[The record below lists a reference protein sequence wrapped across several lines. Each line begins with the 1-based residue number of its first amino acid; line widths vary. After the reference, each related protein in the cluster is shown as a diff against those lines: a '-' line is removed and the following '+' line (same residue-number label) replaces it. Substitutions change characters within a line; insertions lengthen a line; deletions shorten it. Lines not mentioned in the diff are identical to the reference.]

1 MKYVRHITS
10 VLIIIL
16 IAVLAAG
23 TIVEKLHGSEFALA
37 HVYGTWWFVGLWT
50 LLAGLIIYMAVKYHL
65 WKRVAVCALHAAILF
80 ILLGALLTMLTGQH
94 GRMKLEP
101 NRPNSQFF
109 IKHGD
114 EITKVALPFSLVL
127 DRFEIEKYP
136 DSEKPKD
143 YVSYLQLRDGESQED
158 FVISMNHIL
167 KHKHYRFYQSD
178 YDGKGNSILDVARDP
193 WGIGVTY
200 VGYALLF
207 VSLIALV
214 SCSSLRGGTTKQSKP
229 LDCRASLAMTQS
241 DNQPGPSLRG
251 GTTKQIEDSTPSQ
264 SRNYRI
270 VTISWLT
277 VLIVLL
283 VVLYIRML
291 THPLLPVLRSPFFS
305 LHISTIV
312 TAYALLLGILIVGII
327 ALLRPKNLAR
337 MEHLKSISTA
347 MLYPAVAL
355 LAAGIF
361 IGAIWANVS
370 WGNYWSWDPKEVWAL
385 ITLFIYAA
393 PLHEKLWKSFQKPTF
408 FHIYG
413 ILAFLSVAITYFGVN
428 LILGG
433 VHAYN

>member
-10 VLIIIL
+10 VLIILL

-23 TIVEKLHGSEFALA
+23 TVVEKLHGSDFARI
-37 HVYGTWWFVGLWT
+37 HVYGAWWFVALWALVA
-50 LLAGLIIYMAVKYHL
+50 LLIVYMAVKCKMWKQLAVGVLHL
-65 WKRVAVCALHAAILF
+65 SILF

-101 NRPNSQFF
+101 NRPNSHFF
-109 IKHGD
+109 INEYG
-114 EITKVALPFSLVL
+114 EITKEALPFSLTL
-127 DRFEIEKYP
+127 DRFEIETYP
-136 DSEKPKD
+136 NSSKPKD
-143 YVSYLQLRDGESQED
+143 YVSYLRLSDGQTQKD
-158 FVISMNHIL
+158 VVISMNNIL

-178 YDGKGNSILDVARDP
+178 YDDKGNSILDVARDP

-200 VGYALLF
+200 TGYALLF
-207 VSLIALV
+207 LSLVALV
-214 SCSSLRGGTTKQSKP
+214 ARPSLRGGTTKQSIS
-229 LDCRASLAMTQS
+229 RQS
-241 DNQPGPSLRG
+241 
-251 GTTKQIEDSTPSQ
+251 
-264 SRNYRI
+264 SRVI
-270 VTISWLT
+270 TISWLS
-277 VLIVLL
+277 VLVVLL

-312 TAYALLLGILIVGII
+312 TAYALLLGILVVGVI
-327 ALLRPKNLAR
+327 ALIRPKNLAR
-337 MEHLKSISTA
+337 MERLKSLSMA

-355 LAAGIF
+355 LAIGIF

-385 ITLFIYAA
+385 ITLLIYAA
-393 PLHEKLWKSFQKPTF
+393 PLHEKLWKSFQKPLF

-413 ILAFLSVAITYFGVN
+413 ILAFLSVAFTYFGVN
-428 LILGG
+428 LLLGG